1 MFNNNSLEYKQLKKY
16 WKLLSKDTSKLENKT
31 QKWLYF
37 KGEYSTFEII
47 QCLKNIHPDIK
58 IAYLLKEYFFSSY
71 KKISFNQAEAYLH
84 TLINSM
90 INTNLTEF
98 IEVANTFK
106 HWFPYIVNSF
116 NKDEYGK
123 RMSNG
128 KIEGS
133 NNKIKVIK
141 RVSYGYSDFY
151 HLRNRIMYIFN
162 DDEKPLSFPLKLNKI
177 KDTKKLFYKPRKK
190 YEKRSN
196 S

>member
-1 MFNNNSLEYKQLKKY
+1 MTKKV
-16 WKLLSKDTSKLENKT
+16 
-31 QKWLYF
+31 
-37 KGEYSTFEII
+37 
-47 QCLKNIHPDIK
+47 CP
-58 IAYLLKEYFFSSY
+58 
-71 KKISFNQAEAYLH
+71 SF
-84 TLINSM
+84 I
-90 INTNLTEF
+90 
-98 IEVANTFK
+98 
-106 HWFPYIVNSF
+106 NSF

-141 RVSYGYSDFY
+141 HVYYGYSDFY

-162 DDEKPLSFPLKLNKI
+162 NNEKTLSFPLNINKI
-177 KDTKKLFYKPRKK
+177 KDMKKLFYKPIKK